1 MGPVADK
8 QIRIEIQAGGA
19 IHDPL
24 VAIRAGKELIALSW
38 MRVESIFAGFFF
50 WLFGCRCGGC
60 CSGGGCGGGGGGWLF
75 SSRCCLR
82 LSGSLQKAI
91 RVAAKIEPA
100 TLINAFFEIKLWN
113 LNIRQGS
120 FRCCRSGCCRR
131 CCRNP
136 LEALGDALEII
147 ARF

>member
-8 QIRIEIQAGGA
+8 QVRIEMQAGGG

-38 MRVESIFAGFFF
+38 MRVESILAGFFF
-50 WLFGCRCGGC
+50 WLFSCRRGG
-60 CSGGGCGGGGGGWLF
+60 SGCGGRGGCSCWLF
-75 SSRCCLR
+75 SSRCCWR
-82 LSGSLQKAI
+82 LSRSLQKAI

-100 TLINAFFEIKLWN
+100 TLINAFLEVKLWN

-120 FRCCRSGCCRR
+120 FRCCRSG
-131 CCRNP
+131 
-136 LEALGDALEII
+136 
-147 ARF
+147 